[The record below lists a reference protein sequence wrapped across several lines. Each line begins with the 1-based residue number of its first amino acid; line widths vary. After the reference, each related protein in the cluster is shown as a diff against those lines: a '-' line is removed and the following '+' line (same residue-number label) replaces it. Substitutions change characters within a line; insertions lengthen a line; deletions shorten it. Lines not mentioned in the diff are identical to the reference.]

1 MELGRE
7 DERKCE
13 LVCVCDSSHSQKK
26 CSQPQTY
33 QILFILILD
42 FKEIHCFNH
51 TLNCHKNVL
60 IDELYETFFIF
71 VRISGAVDDSH
82 LLYERA
88 LPRLSGACAIDD
100 WVMEIERE
108 TLVSLEFI

>member
-1 MELGRE
+1 MDVSGISEFANA
-7 DERKCE
+7 DC
-13 LVCVCDSSHSQKK
+13 SSEFKK
-26 CSQPQTY
+26 QTY
-33 QILFILILD
+33 QILFILILN
-42 FKEIHCFNH
+42 FKEIHCFYH